1 MEAAAECEATEHLL
15 SSALTP
21 VERRVV
27 ELFYGLAEHDSH
39 TVPQVAAVQ
48 GCTLNE
54 VRSNPNPSPSPS
66 PNPNPRPN
74 PNPNRRPNLIPTP
87 NPNQARA
94 DLGRAMRKMRK
105 MGDALKLEDYAVPS

>member
-1 MEAAAECEATEHLL
+1 MLLTTLPDPSRPERPLDRVEAAAECEATEHLL

-54 VRSNPNPSPSPS
+54 VRSNPNPN
-66 PNPNPRPN
+66 PNPNPT
-74 PNPNRRPNLIPTP
+74 PTP
-87 NPNQARA
+87 NPNQAATATTCTFGTR
-94 DLGRAMRKMRK
+94 RRR
-105 MGDALKLEDYAVPS
+105 S

>member
-66 PNPNPRPN
+66 PNSSANPN
-74 PNPNRRPNLIPTP
+74 PNPNPNPTP
-87 NPNQARA
+87 NPHPYPDQVRA

>member
-1 MEAAAECEATEHLL
+1 VEAAAECEATEHLL

-54 VRSNPNPSPSPS
+54 VRSNPNPSPNPNPNPNPS
-66 PNPNPRPN
+66 PNPNPNPSPN
-74 PNPNRRPNLIPTP
+74 PSPRPTP
-87 NPNQARA
+87 HPNHATPRRR
-94 DLGRAMRKMRK
+94 GRRRDPMA
-105 MGDALKLEDYAVPS
+105 GQP

>member
-54 VRSNPNPSPSPS
+54 VRSNPNPNPSPS
-66 PNPNPRPN
+66 PNPNSTLALTLTLALALALPLPL
-74 PNPNRRPNLIPTP
+74 PLALTLTLTRRRT
-87 NPNQARA
+87 
-94 DLGRAMRKMRK
+94 
-105 MGDALKLEDYAVPS
+105 